1 MKSVYVHIPFCSR
14 ICAYCDFCKV
24 LHIDTFVDDYL
35 EALKDEILNNY
46 EGERIETIYIGG
58 GTPSCLT
65 KKERIKL
72 FRILEIFKRS
82 PECEYTFECNPKDID
97 DSLLDDLVQG
107 GVNRISIGVESF
119 NIDNLNILERE
130 SDFKDL
136 EHKIQL
142 IKNRGI
148 DNINLDLMY
157 AIPGEKLSTLKKDI
171 NLLLKLEPTHISTY
185 SLMIEDHTKLKIEG
199 RDYISEDLDRK
210 MYDTINKMMKSH
222 DFIHYEVSNF
232 ALPGYESKH
241 NLNYWNN
248 GEYYGFGLGASGFK
262 AGFRYTNTRN
272 LHEYLAGH
280 LRVENDLM
288 SYKDQMDNEIMLGFR
303 KLEGIN
309 VDTFFEKYNTNIQ
322 DVYPVKELMKNK
334 ELVYKNGYLF
344 IPEDKIY
351 IMNEI
356 LVKLL

>member
-309 VDTFFEKYNTNIQ
+309 VDIFFEKYNTNIQ
-322 DVYPVKELMKNK
+322 DVYPVKELMKTK
-334 ELVYKNGYLF
+334 ELVYKDGYLF